1 MSIGGQ
7 TGQHYVLI
15 FHVLIFKKKYRVLS
29 LCQRRILYFMNE
41 SHLCSFY
48 VLVKCVKNFEKYLR
62 FIQIHFSFCNAIAEY
77 LEVVDIRIA

>member
-1 MSIGGQ
+1 
-7 TGQHYVLI
+7 
-15 FHVLIFKKKYRVLS
+15 
-29 LCQRRILYFMNE
+29 MNE